1 MSDEPRLKVKHGG
14 KVLGPM
20 SIVEV
25 ANLMAEGK
33 VAESDL
39 VSDGGPWVTFEA
51 YVSGHAEP
59 DESSVAPADVESL
72 FAGEFAIE
80 FDSSG
85 AAKGAS
91 AATSKPAA
99 GRPASKPASPSKS
112 KDALDDDDIIDL
124 LEADDDDADVVDLDL
139 ADDEV
144 PSRPTAKPA
153 ASGGAKSPPGKAAA
167 VEAKPSPA
175 AGSPAKPGA
184 PSVPGKPSLRPM
196 PLSPAVKGGPGK
208 APPPLM
214 EADDDIDVMEFL
226 SDDPKPAATKPT
238 SPQAPAATAGPTKA
252 TPSPSSGNKPAGST
266 SSTSRPGVRSNPPA
280 GKLPD
285 VPPPPAGK
293 GKKEPQA
300 SNEAHS
306 PNLPP
311 GFKPMFNGRNFSGWE
326 FFPIEDWTSGRA
338 DCWKVEEGIIK
349 FDGTAR
355 RPHLLS
361 IPEFSDFE
369 LFVGWRAL
377 KPDWQG
383 GILVRSDS
391 APSGTRCFLSL
402 GAKDAG
408 KLCGVGTSGSKAAP
422 TLQKPPGEW
431 NVWRIVAVGER
442 IGLWC
447 NQECA
452 WSEASINRPKGKI
465 GLRADGSALEFKFLH
480 VRELTKK

>member
-39 VSDGGPWVTFEA
+39 VSDGGPWVSFET
-51 YVSGHAEP
+51 YVGGHSEP
-59 DESSVAPADVESL
+59 DASSVTSADVESL

-80 FDSSG
+80 FDASG
-85 AAKGAS
+85 TARGKTAAAS
-91 AATSKPAA
+91 NPAA
-99 GRPASKPASPSKS
+99 GRPAPPSRS
-112 KDALDDDDIIDL
+112 KDTLDDDDIIDL
-124 LEADDDDADVVDLDL
+124 LEADDDDADIIDLDL
-139 ADDEV
+139 ADDEKEA
-144 PSRPTAKPA
+144 SRPTARPPA
-153 ASGGAKSPPGKAAA
+153 AGAAKSPPGKAAA
-167 VEAKPSPA
+167 AGAKPSPA
-175 AGSPAKPGA
+175 AGSTAKSGA

-196 PLSPAVKGGPGK
+196 PLPPSIKGGPGK

-214 EADDDIDVMEFL
+214 EADDELDVMEFL

-238 SPQAPAATAGPTKA
+238 SPKAPAAAAASTKVTSAPATGHKPPASTAGT
-252 TPSPSSGNKPAGST
+252 SKPGT
-266 SSTSRPGVRSNPPA
+266 RPNPPA
-280 GKLPD
+280 GKLPE

-293 GKKEPQA
+293 GKKESQA
-300 SNEAHS
+300 LNEAHS

-338 DCWKVEEGIIK
+338 DCWKVDGGLIK

-361 IPEFSDFE
+361 IPEFVDFE

-391 APSGTRCFLSL
+391 APSGTRCFISL

-408 KLCGVGTSGSKAAP
+408 KLCGVGTSGSKATPA
-422 TLQKPPGEW
+422 LQKPAGEW

-452 WSEASINRPKGKI
+452 WSEATINRPKGKI
-465 GLRADGSALEFKFLH
+465 GLRADGSPLEFKFLH

>member
-20 SIVEV
+20 STLEV
-25 ANLMAEGK
+25 ADLMAEGK
-33 VAESDL
+33 IAESDL

-51 YVSGHAEP
+51 YVSGHSEP
-59 DESSVAPADVESL
+59 DVSSVTPADVESL

-80 FDSSG
+80 FDASG
-85 AAKGAS
+85 AAKGA
-91 AATSKPAA
+91 AAGTTKASA
-99 GRPASKPASPSKS
+99 GRPAASRPAPPSKS
-112 KDALDDDDIIDL
+112 KAALDDDEIVDL
-124 LEADDDDADVVDLDL
+124 LEADDDDSDVVDLDL
-139 ADDEV
+139 ADDEEAS
-144 PSRPTAKPA
+144 PKGKSSPGAAKAPPGKPAAAGSKPPAGAAKPTAKP
-153 ASGGAKSPPGKAAA
+153 P
-167 VEAKPSPA
+167 
-175 AGSPAKPGA
+175 A

-196 PLSPAVKGGPGK
+196 PLPYSMKGGPGK

-214 EADDDIDVMEFL
+214 EAEDDIDVMELL
-226 SDDPKPAATKPT
+226 SDDPKPAKPKT
-238 SPQAPAATAGPTKA
+238 ASPKGPAATT
-252 TPSPSSGNKPAGST
+252 GST
-266 SSTSRPGVRSNPPA
+266 KGSPPPSTASKQTTAGGTTSKAGARPAPVSGKLPEVPPSPA
-280 GKLPD
+280 GK
-285 VPPPPAGK
+285 K
-293 GKKEPQA
+293 GAQPL
-300 SNEAHS
+300 NEAHS
-306 PNLPP
+306 PSLPP
-311 GFKPMFNGRNFSGWE
+311 GFRPMFNGRNFSGWE

-338 DCWKVEEGIIK
+338 DCWKVEGGIIK

-361 IPEFSDFE
+361 IPEFIDFE

-383 GILVRSDS
+383 GILLRSDS
-391 APSGTRCFLSL
+391 APSGTRCFISL

-422 TLQKPPGEW
+422 GIQKPVGEW

-452 WSEASINRPKGKI
+452 WSEASLNRPKGKI
-465 GLRADGSALEFKFLH
+465 GLRADGSPLEFKFLH